1 MTYTNSSLVTYTN
14 LTTNHSGLRGHSID
28 RITPHC
34 IVGQWTAK
42 KGCDFFATERH
53 DASCNYICGIDGVG
67 LSVEEK
73 NRSWCSSSPANDSRA
88 VTIECASDLS
98 EPYAFRPE
106 VYNRLIDL
114 CVDICKRNGKT
125 KLLWLGTLAMTEAYT
140 PKPDEMVLSVHRWYQ
155 PDKSC
160 PGNWLM
166 SRMDEL
172 AAKVT
177 MKLAGDDPEP
187 QPEPEPDPEP
197 ISYEPFSI
205 EGIPVLKNGDVGD
218 TVKAAQGELIAYGH
232 PCGGKKDWQGAEH
245 PDGIFG
251 NVTQSSV
258 QAFQREHN
266 LPDSGVID
274 QRTRKVLLGL

>member
-14 LTTNHSGLRGHSID
+14 LSPNHGGLRGRSID

-34 IVGQWTAK
+34 IVGQWTAQ
-42 KGCDFFATERH
+42 KGCDFFVNESPW
-53 DASCNYICGIDGVG
+53 SCNYVCGTDGVG

-114 CVDICKRNGKT
+114 CVDICKRNGKK

-166 SRMDEL
+166 SRMEEL
-172 AAKVT
+172 ASKVT
-177 MKLAGDDPEP
+177 MKLAGG
-187 QPEPEPDPEP
+187 EPEPSSEPEP
-197 ISYEPFSI
+197 AGETC
-205 EGIPVLKNGDVGD
+205 EVKATMPVLYPDPMHD
-218 TVKAAQGELIAYGH
+218 SIYVKLAQELLIYKGYTPKYG
-232 PCGGKKDWQGAEH
+232 A
-245 PDGIFG
+245 DGYFG
-251 NVTQSSV
+251 PATQSTLER
-258 QAFQREHN
+258 FQKHN
-266 LPDSGVID
+266 GLTVSSKFDAP
-274 QRTRKVLLGL
+274 TWAKLLGV

>member
-1 MTYTNSSLVTYTN
+1 MEQEFISFIKTVSETPNVYLVLAGDLINNATRSSVSNVFEDIYRPSDQKKMMAKILEPVK
-14 LTTNHSGLRGHSID
+14 D
-28 RITPHC
+28 RIL
-34 IVGQWTAK
+34 
-42 KGCDFFATERH
+42 
-53 DASCNYICGIDGVG
+53 CGVPGNH
-67 LSVEEK
+67 EA
-73 NRSWCSSSPANDSRA
+73 RSGKDANDSRA

-114 CVDICKRNGKT
+114 CADICKRNGKS
-125 KLLWLGTLAMTEAYT
+125 KLLWLGTLTMTEAYT

-187 QPEPEPDPEP
+187 TPEPASEPEPAGETCEVKTTMALRRFDNWNDNFWVKIAQEILIHRGHEIPYGADGYLGAMTQAILKKFQKEK
-197 ISYEPFSI
+197 
-205 EGIPVLKNGDVGD
+205 GIPV
-218 TVKAAQGELIAYGH
+218 TGEL
-232 PCGGKKDWQGAEH
+232 
-245 PDGIFG
+245 DGP
-251 NVTQSSV
+251 TW
-258 QAFQREHN
+258 A
-266 LPDSGVID
+266 
-274 QRTRKVLLGL
+274 KLLEVD

>member
-1 MTYTNSSLVTYTN
+1 MAYTNSPMVIYTN
-14 LTTNHSGLRGHSID
+14 LTTSHSGLRGHSID

-67 LSVEEK
+67 LCVEEK
-73 NRSWCSSSPANDSRA
+73 NRSWCSSSRENDNRA

-114 CVDICKRNGKT
+114 CVDICRRNGKS
-125 KLLWLGTLAMTEAYT
+125 KLLWLGTLAMTEAYS
-140 PKPDEMVLSVHRWYQ
+140 PKSDEMVLSVHRWYQ

-166 SRMDEL
+166 SRMEEL

-177 MKLAGDDPEP
+177 MKLAGDE
-187 QPEPEPDPEP
+187 PEPEPAPKPEP
-197 ISYEPFSI
+197 AGETCEVKTTMALRRFDNWNDNFWVKIAQEILIHKGKDLPYGDDGYLGAMTEAVLKKFQK
-205 EGIPVLKNGDVGD
+205 EKGIPV
-218 TVKAAQGELIAYGH
+218 TGEL
-232 PCGGKKDWQGAEH
+232 
-245 PDGIFG
+245 DGP
-251 NVTQSSV
+251 TW
-258 QAFQREHN
+258 A
-266 LPDSGVID
+266 
-274 QRTRKVLLGL
+274 KLLEVD

>member
-1 MTYTNSSLVTYTN
+1 MTYTNSPMVIYTN
-14 LTTNHSGLRGHSID
+14 LTANHSGLRGHSID

-34 IVGQWTAK
+34 FVGQVTAK
-42 KGCDFFATERH
+42 RGCDFFANESPW
-53 DASCNYICGIDGVG
+53 SCNYICGIDGVG
-67 LSVEEK
+67 LCVEEK

-114 CVDICKRNGKT
+114 CVDICKRNGKS

-140 PKPDEMVLSVHRWYQ
+140 PKADEMVLSVHRWYQ

-187 QPEPEPDPEP
+187 KPEPAPEPEPAEETCEVKTTMALRRFDNWNDNFWVKIAQEILIHKGKDLPYGDDGYLGAMTQAVLKKFQKEK
-197 ISYEPFSI
+197 
-205 EGIPVLKNGDVGD
+205 GIPV
-218 TVKAAQGELIAYGH
+218 TGEL
-232 PCGGKKDWQGAEH
+232 
-245 PDGIFG
+245 DGP
-251 NVTQSSV
+251 TW
-258 QAFQREHN
+258 A
-266 LPDSGVID
+266 
-274 QRTRKVLLGL
+274 KLLEVD

>member
-1 MTYTNSSLVTYTN
+1 MEQEFISFIKTVSETPNVYLVLAGDLINNATRSSVSNVFEDIYRPSDQKKMMAKILEPVKDSI
-14 LTTNHSGLRGHSID
+14 LCGVPGNHEARSGKD
-28 RITPHC
+28 
-34 IVGQWTAK
+34 
-42 KGCDFFATERH
+42 
-53 DASCNYICGIDGVG
+53 
-67 LSVEEK
+67 
-73 NRSWCSSSPANDSRA
+73 ANDSRA

-114 CVDICKRNGKT
+114 CADICKRNGKS
-125 KLLWLGTLAMTEAYT
+125 KLLWLGTLTMTEAYT

-187 QPEPEPDPEP
+187 TPEPASEPEPAGETCEVKTTMALRRFDNWNDNFWVKIAQEILIHRGHEIPYGADGYLGAMTQAILKKFQKEK
-197 ISYEPFSI
+197 
-205 EGIPVLKNGDVGD
+205 GIPV
-218 TVKAAQGELIAYGH
+218 TGEL
-232 PCGGKKDWQGAEH
+232 
-245 PDGIFG
+245 DGP
-251 NVTQSSV
+251 TW
-258 QAFQREHN
+258 A
-266 LPDSGVID
+266 
-274 QRTRKVLLGL
+274 KLLEVD

>member
-1 MTYTNSSLVTYTN
+1 MAYTNSSLVTYTN
-14 LTTNHSGLRGHSID
+14 LSPNHGGLRGHSID

-67 LSVEEK
+67 LCVEEK
-73 NRSWCSSSPANDSRA
+73 NRSWCSSSRENDNRA

-187 QPEPEPDPEP
+187 TPEPEPTGETCEVKTTMALRRFDNWNDNFWVKIAQEILIHRGHEIPYGADGYLGAMTQAALKKYQKEK
-197 ISYEPFSI
+197 
-205 EGIPVLKNGDVGD
+205 GIPV
-218 TVKAAQGELIAYGH
+218 TGEL
-232 PCGGKKDWQGAEH
+232 
-245 PDGIFG
+245 DGP
-251 NVTQSSV
+251 TW
-258 QAFQREHN
+258 A
-266 LPDSGVID
+266 
-274 QRTRKVLLGL
+274 KLLEVD

>member
-1 MTYTNSSLVTYTN
+1 MAYTNSPMVIYTN
-14 LTTNHSGLRGHSID
+14 LSPNHGGLRGHSID

-42 KGCDFFATERH
+42 KGCDFFVNESRW
-53 DASCNYICGIDGVG
+53 SCNYVCGIDGVG

-73 NRSWCSSSPANDSRA
+73 NRSLCSSSPANDSRA

-114 CVDICKRNGKT
+114 CVDICKRNGKS
-125 KLLWLGTLAMTEAYT
+125 KLLWLGTLAMTEAYS

-166 SRMDEL
+166 SRMEEL

-177 MKLAGDDPEP
+177 MKLAGDTPEP
-187 QPEPEPDPEP
+187 TPEPVPEGETCEVKTTMALRRFDNWNDNFWVH
-197 ISYEPFSI
+197 IAQEILIHKGKDITYGADGYLGAKTQEVI
-205 EGIPVLKNGDVGD
+205 KAYQKEKGIPV
-218 TVKAAQGELIAYGH
+218 TGEL
-232 PCGGKKDWQGAEH
+232 
-245 PDGIFG
+245 DGP
-251 NVTQSSV
+251 TW
-258 QAFQREHN
+258 A
-266 LPDSGVID
+266 
-274 QRTRKVLLGL
+274 KLLEVS

>member
-1 MTYTNSSLVTYTN
+1 MAYTNSPLVIYTN
-14 LTTNHSGLRGHSID
+14 LSPNHGGLRGHSID

-34 IVGQWTAK
+34 IVGQWTAR

-67 LSVEEK
+67 LCVEEK

-114 CVDICKRNGKT
+114 CVDICRRNGKS

-172 AAKVT
+172 AAQVT
-177 MKLAGDDPEP
+177 MKLAGDE
-187 QPEPEPDPEP
+187 PEPEPEPTPEP
-197 ISYEPFSI
+197 EPAG
-205 EGIPVLKNGDVGD
+205 ETCEVKTTMPVLYPDPMHD
-218 TVKAAQGELIAYGH
+218 SIYVKLAQEFLIYKGYTPKYG
-232 PCGGKKDWQGAEH
+232 A
-245 PDGIFG
+245 DGYFG
-251 NVTQSSV
+251 PATQS
-258 QAFQREHN
+258 ALERFQKDN
-266 LPDSGVID
+266 GLTVSSKFDAP
-274 QRTRKVLLGL
+274 TWAKLLGV

>member
-14 LTTNHSGLRGHSID
+14 LSPNHGGLRGHSID

-42 KGCDFFATERH
+42 RGCDFFATERH

-67 LSVEEK
+67 LCVEEK
-73 NRSWCSSSPANDSRA
+73 NRSWCSSSRENDNRA

-114 CVDICKRNGKT
+114 CVDICKRNGKS

-172 AAKVT
+172 AAQVT
-177 MKLAGDDPEP
+177 MKLAGDTPEP
-187 QPEPEPDPEP
+187 VSEPEPAGETCEVKATMALRRFDNWNDSFWVKIAQE
-197 ISYEPFSI
+197 ILIHKGAGLQGGADGYLGAMTQAALKKFQKEK
-205 EGIPVLKNGDVGD
+205 GIPV
-218 TVKAAQGELIAYGH
+218 TGEL
-232 PCGGKKDWQGAEH
+232 
-245 PDGIFG
+245 DGP
-251 NVTQSSV
+251 TW
-258 QAFQREHN
+258 A
-266 LPDSGVID
+266 
-274 QRTRKVLLGL
+274 KLLEVD